1 MTSTVT
7 LRNMEPPDWPSVRR
21 IYQEGIDTG
30 QATFET
36 QAPDWD
42 SFDRS
47 RLPGHRH
54 VAASTYGQVLGWAAA
69 SPTSSRPAY
78 AGVVEHSIYVTAE
91 ACGFGLGKAL
101 LNALINSTESAGIWT
116 IQATVFPENGP
127 SLRLHQ
133 TAGLARPGQCVIR
146 IAPSPCRANSAAS
159 RSRSPKLRETFNT
172 AAPAGRSAIALQ

>member
-7 LRNMEPPDWPSVRR
+7 LRNMEPSDWPSVRR

-36 QAPDWD
+36 QAPGWD

-54 VAASTYGQVLGWAAA
+54 VAASTDGQVLGWAAA

-101 LNALINSTESAGIWT
+101 LNALINSTESAGIRT
-116 IQATVFPENGP
+116 IQATVFPEMDPASASTRPPVSLSSDTETALPACHMGP
-127 SLRLHQ
+127 L
-133 TAGLARPGQCVIR
+133 P
-146 IAPSPCRANSAAS
+146 AS
-159 RSRSPKLRETFNT
+159 GGTRS
-172 AAPAGRSAIALQ
+172 